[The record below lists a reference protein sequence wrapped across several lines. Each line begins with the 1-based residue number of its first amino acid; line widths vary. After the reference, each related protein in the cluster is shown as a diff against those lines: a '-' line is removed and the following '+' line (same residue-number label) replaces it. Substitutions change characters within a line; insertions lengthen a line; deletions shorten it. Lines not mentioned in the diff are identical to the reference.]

1 MQHTDTINRH
11 PCHIEVPVDGQ
22 RRAIKGGNKGAV
34 QRCGHAR
41 VCPWKST
48 AAGGMR
54 EKVLII
60 LDLTWSMGQGEGGPE
75 AGAVKHC
82 NHTSLCPPGGAG

>member
-1 MQHTDTINRH
+1 MGK
-11 PCHIEVPVDGQ
+11 EGQ
-22 RRAIKGGNKGAV
+22 SKEEIKGQCRDV
-34 QRCGHAR
+34 GHVR

-60 LDLTWSMGQGEGGPE
+60 LDLTWSMGQEEGGPE
-75 AGAVKHC
+75 AGAVKYC
-82 NHTSLCPPGGAG
+82 NHTSLCPPGGAGQVPKDGVA